1 MWLLFNIII
10 IIIIILAFLAF
21 WQCPFRH
28 GRVRNCGGWRGGG
41 RDWSVFARNA
51 WLMVGLVCWVWRWG
65 KVGTVIWDS
74 LCIVVMHKLCGV
86 GGGGGG

>member
-1 MWLLFNIII
+1 MPVPARAGAELWWM
-10 IIIIILAFLAF
+10 A
-21 WQCPFRH
+21 
-28 GRVRNCGGWRGGG
+28 WRGG

-65 KVGTVIWDS
+65 RGGTVIWDS

-86 GGGGGG
+86 GGGG

>member
-1 MWLLFNIII
+1 MVD
-10 IIIIILAFLAF
+10 
-21 WQCPFRH
+21 
-28 GRVRNCGGWRGGG
+28 GVEGG

-65 KVGTVIWDS
+65 RGGTVIWDS

-86 GGGGGG
+86 GGGGFGEVESSDFGEGVGG